1 MKKIHLQQ
9 NTPEWKEYRRT
20 RIGASDCPTIMGFG
34 YKSPQAL
41 WKEKVLGEE
50 SFVTASMQR
59 GKDLE
64 PLVLAMV
71 NEGMQEK
78 ERYHPIIAESE
89 EYPWMIASLDG
100 WNDDLGV
107 IEIKCPNAD
116 TFAAFQN
123 GELPPYYF
131 WQVQHQ
137 MCVTN
142 TQNAIIFA
150 SNGVILSSMTVGRDD
165 IAIKQLI
172 AKEQAFY
179 KNMQDFTL
187 PKGDLPERS
196 DIQTVNLMEM
206 ISEAKEILDAATERY
221 NELKGLVIDHA
232 QGNEFQCAGL
242 KVMHIVRPG
251 AIDYKSIPIL
261 ADVDLEKYRKQ
272 SVSYWAIS

>member
-34 YKSPQAL
+34 YKTPQAL
-41 WKEKVLGEE
+41 WKEKVLAEE

-78 ERYHPIIAESE
+78 ERYSPIIAESDA
-89 EYPWMIASLDG
+89 YPWMIASLDG
-100 WNDDLGV
+100 WNDENGV

-150 SNGVILSSMTVGRDD
+150 SNGVILSCMTVGRDD
-165 IAIKQLI
+165 AAIEQLI
-172 AKEQAFY
+172 AKEQEFY
-179 KNMQDFTL
+179 KCMRDYVP
-187 PKGDLPERS
+187 PKGNLPEKTDEGS
-196 DIQTVNLMEM
+196 ISLMQK
-206 ISEAKEILDAATERY
+206 ISIAKENVKICKEILDLLQKEAIE
-221 NELKGLVIDHA
+221 N
-232 QGNEFQCAGL
+232 GNEEEYQCAGM
-242 KVMHIVRPG
+242 KVQKVVRPG
-251 AIDYKSIPIL
+251 AIDYKAIPIL
-261 ADVDLEKYRKQ
+261 ADVDLEKYRKEP
-272 SVSYWAIS
+272 VSYWTIS